1 MRKTYIAMAVF
12 AAIVLLI
19 LAAFLL
25 TGNDNSVL
33 EGTEPAPKYIE
44 YNGEKYYPRKD
55 LTTML
60 VMGLDKNER
69 PDDEGYI
76 NHLQSDFLAL
86 LVIDEDAKK
95 VDLLHLNRDTMTKI
109 RRLGIGGGAAGSF
122 TGQLALAHTYGSGGS
137 DSCLNAV
144 KAVSTLLKGI
154 KINHYA
160 SFTMDAVGIIND
172 ALGGVTVTVL
182 DDMTAIDPSF
192 VKGEE
197 ITLKGE
203 QALKY
208 VRSRGGL
215 EDSSNLRRMERQK
228 QYMEALYSKL
238 MEQENFDEELLA
250 NTMLKISDDFLSDCS
265 VNKLEKLVDLMQDC
279 ELTSIQSLK
288 GEAVKGEEYME
299 YYVDETALM
308 ETVIKLFCKK

>member
-1 MRKTYIAMAVF
+1 MAVLT
-12 AAIVLLI
+12 AIVLLI
-19 LAAFLL
+19 SAVFIFS
-25 TGNDNSVL
+25 GDNSSI
-33 EGTEPAPKYIE
+33 EGAEPAPKYIE
-44 YNGEKYYPRKD
+44 YNGEKYYQRKD

-69 PDDEGYI
+69 PEDTKGYI
-76 NHLQSDFLAL
+76 NHYQSDFLAL
-86 LVIDEDAKK
+86 LIIDEDAKK

-154 KINHYA
+154 KIDHYA
-160 SFTMDAVGIIND
+160 SFTMDAVAVIND
-172 ALGGVTVTVL
+172 ALGGVTLTVM

-192 VKGEE
+192 VKGQEL
-197 ITLKGE
+197 TLKGE

-215 EDSSNLRRMERQK
+215 DDSSNLRRMERQQ
-228 QYMEALYSKL
+228 QYMEALYSKI
-238 MEQENFDEELLA
+238 MKEESFSEELLA
-250 NTMLKISDDFLSDCS
+250 DTMIELSDNFLSDCT
-265 VNKLEKLVDLMQDC
+265 VNQLERLVDDLQDC
-279 ELTSIQSLK
+279 ELSSIQSLD
-288 GEAVKGEEYME
+288 GEAVKGEQYME
-299 YYVDETALM
+299 YYVDEAALM
-308 ETVIKLFCKK
+308 ETVINLFCKK